1 LDAAQFLEGQQS
13 MKIKNLIEGLNAQ
26 QRSVPQLPAQAR
38 AKKISVLGAKTDPK
52 HPFAGYMVGA
62 DESAEP
68 GRKRIGPDRNDPYEK
83 GWRAQPDATNPYT
96 AGTPEHSKWQDGR
109 DEKAAQ
115 PRHYDEDVEA
125 DMPDLEEVGEPV
137 LSIMDA
143 ERRMAA
149 GDRIFAAH
157 EMDEEPFEIFNV
169 GDLKGYTYDQLL
181 AVPQGVAEGYAGV
194 DDTDTVGFSVN
205 TEAAYTAV
213 MKRFGNIIDH
223 DETSGI
229 MYAPAR
235 VWPQIEMVAFDAD
248 GKGAMRDE
256 GIAEEQLDEKCWDG
270 YEKKGM
276 KTMFGKRVPNCVKN
290 EGEERNEMDT
300 PAVQAALARMAERH
314 KGEKWSKEQ
323 LAALGKRI
331 AARGQKSVKEDDVE
345 DFLARGGKITQ
356 VKPNRGPRNPGLS
369 LGSRHIGGGGD
380 GTRASR
386 TGRGSKPQGK
396 PVVAVESDVEEGWKS
411 KLAGAALAGAAALG
425 GGAQA
430 QTAPADTTNAAMVQS
445 LVNPVAQQRFA
456 KMHADTTAKLTDP
469 RYTHNPSALAQHQA
483 TPQQQ
488 HAEMLQNIKN
498 IEQWDNPYRIIQMA
512 MNMAGVTPKEVLQNL
527 PKGYKL
533 PTTEPKGTFVPK
545 DLSKLNVKEDE
556 VEEGWKSKLAG
567 AALAGAAAL
576 GGGAAAAHD
585 HGDYG
590 HYDQRVDN
598 PSWGTAGYDS
608 HIKSNTNL
616 TKTTTPDGQVKR
628 DSQRRISD
636 VTGPNAQGEYRVW
649 VGQNGKTIS
658 SYVTKTPPQNWMV
671 KEDVTK
677 EDIISKL
684 KAKLGDYLSDL
695 SKEIKT
701 DPALKDKLAARAPG
715 NQMGPPVKTVTTD
728 DGHEIQIHG
737 NEDDGFRISIKN
749 KPAATKFAN
758 LDEAVMA
765 CEMYCARRRS
775 QTLNADYVEEA

>member
-1 LDAAQFLEGQQS
+1 
-13 MKIKNLIEGLNAQ
+13 MRIKHLLEGLNAQ
-26 QRSVPQLPAQAR
+26 QRSVPQLPAQAQAR
-38 AKKISVLGAKTDPK
+38 KISVLGAKTDPK

-68 GRKRIGPDRNDPYEK
+68 GRKRIGPDQNDPYEK
-83 GWRAQPDATNPYT
+83 GWRAQPDATNPYA
-96 AGTPEHSKWQDGR
+96 AGTPEHAKWQDGR
-109 DEKAAQ
+109 DERTAQ
-115 PRHYDEDVEA
+115 PRHYDESVDD

-137 LSIMDA
+137 SSIMDA

-149 GDRIFAAH
+149 GDRIFVAH
-157 EMDEEPFEIFNV
+157 EMDEEPFEVFNV
-169 GDLKGYTYDQLL
+169 GDLKGYTYDQML
-181 AVPQGVAEGYAGV
+181 AVPQGVEEGRAGV

-213 MKRFGNIIDH
+213 MKRFGDVIDH
-223 DETSGI
+223 DETSGV

-248 GKGAMRDE
+248 GEGAMRDE

-276 KTMFGKRVPNCVKN
+276 KNMFGKRVPNCVKN
-290 EGEERNEMDT
+290 EGAERNELDT
-300 PAVQAALARMAERH
+300 PAVQAALKKMAERH

-323 LAALGKRI
+323 LAALGQRI
-331 AARGQKSVKEDDVE
+331 AARGKKPVKEDDVA

-380 GTRASR
+380 GARASR

-396 PVVAVESDVEEGWKS
+396 PVVAVEADVDEGWKS
-411 KLAGAALAGAAALG
+411 KLAGAALAGTAA
-425 GGAQA
+425 
-430 QTAPADTTNAAMVQS
+430 
-445 LVNPVAQQRFA
+445 F
-456 KMHADTTAKLTDP
+456 
-469 RYTHNPSALAQHQA
+469 
-483 TPQQQ
+483 
-488 HAEMLQNIKN
+488 
-498 IEQWDNPYRIIQMA
+498 
-512 MNMAGVTPKEVLQNL
+512 
-527 PKGYKL
+527 
-533 PTTEPKGTFVPK
+533 
-545 DLSKLNVKEDE
+545 
-556 VEEGWKSKLAG
+556 
-567 AALAGAAAL
+567 

-590 HYDQRVDN
+590 HYDQRVDDR
-598 PSWGTAGYDS
+598 SWDTAGYDD
-608 HIKSNTNL
+608 HIKSDTKL

-628 DSQRRISD
+628 DSQNRISS
-636 VTGPNAQGEYRVW
+636 VQGPNAQGEYRVF
-649 VGQNGKTIS
+649 VGQNGKIVS
-658 SYVTKTPPQNWMV
+658 SYITKTPPQNWTV

-677 EDIISKL
+677 EDVISKL

-695 SKEIKT
+695 SKEIKS
-701 DPALKDKLAARAPG
+701 DPDLVDKLAAKAPG

-749 KPAATKFAN
+749 KPAATKFDN

-775 QTLNADYVEEA
+775 RTLNADYVEEAGKDACYNKVKSRYKIWPSAYASGALVRCRKVGAANWGNKSKK

>member
-1 LDAAQFLEGQQS
+1 
-13 MKIKNLIEGLNAQ
+13 MRIKNLIESLNAQ
-26 QRSVPQLPAQAR
+26 QRSVPQLPAD
-38 AKKISVLGAKTDPK
+38 AKAKHISVLGAKRDPE

-62 DESAEP
+62 GESVEE
-68 GRKRIGPDRNDPYEK
+68 GR
-83 GWRAQPDATNPYT
+83 
-96 AGTPEHSKWQDGR
+96 
-109 DEKAAQ
+109 
-115 PRHYDEDVEA
+115 
-125 DMPDLEEVGEPV
+125 
-137 LSIMDA
+137 
-143 ERRMAA
+143 
-149 GDRIFAAH
+149 
-157 EMDEEPFEIFNV
+157 
-169 GDLKGYTYDQLL
+169 
-181 AVPQGVAEGYAGV
+181 AGV

-205 TEAAYTAV
+205 SEAAYTAV
-213 MKRFGNIIDH
+213 MKRFGDVIDH

-229 MYAPAR
+229 MYAPAG
-235 VWPQIEMVAFDAD
+235 VWPRIEMVAFDAD
-248 GKGAMRDE
+248 GEGAVRDDGINESGVAE
-256 GIAEEQLDEKCWDG
+256 G
-270 YEKKGM
+270 
-276 KTMFGKRVPNCVKN
+276 
-290 EGEERNEMDT
+290 ERNEMDT
-300 PAVQAALARMAERH
+300 DAVQAALAKMAERH

-369 LGSRHIGGGGD
+369 LGSKHIGGGGD

-411 KLAGAALAGAAALG
+411 KLAGAALAGAAAFG

-430 QTAPADTTNAAMVQS
+430 QTAPADTTNAAVVQS

-684 KAKLGDYLSDL
+684 KARLGDYLSDI
-695 SKEIKT
+695 SKEIKK
-701 DPALKDKLAARAPG
+701 DPDLVDKLAAKPAG

>member
-1 LDAAQFLEGQQS
+1 
-13 MKIKNLIEGLNAQ
+13 MRIKNLIESLNAQ

-38 AKKISVLGAKTDPK
+38 ARKISVLGAKTDPK

-68 GRKRIGPDRNDPYEK
+68 GAKRLGPDKNDPWEQ
-83 GWRAQPDATNPYT
+83 GWRANPAHADNPYQQ
-96 AGTPEHSKWQDGR
+96 GTREYAQWADGQAER
-109 DEKAAQ
+109 QAQ
-115 PRHYDEDVEA
+115 PNHYDE
-125 DMPDLEEVGEPV
+125 
-137 LSIMDA
+137 
-143 ERRMAA
+143 
-149 GDRIFAAH
+149 
-157 EMDEEPFEIFNV
+157 
-169 GDLKGYTYDQLL
+169 
-181 AVPQGVAEGYAGV
+181 GVAEGRAGV

-205 TEAAYTAV
+205 SEAAYTAV
-213 MKRFGNIIDH
+213 MKRFGDVIDH

-229 MYAPAR
+229 MYAPAG
-235 VWPQIEMVAFDAD
+235 VWPRIEMVAYDAD
-248 GKGAMRDE
+248 GEGAVRDDGVDE
-256 GIAEEQLDEKCWDG
+256 SGVTEVAEPTDDNRGFFRGEIKKLKDGSYIATNAAGNRKQFNNRSDAEKFLNGIAEG
-270 YEKKGM
+270 
-276 KTMFGKRVPNCVKN
+276 
-290 EGEERNEMDT
+290 ERNEMDT

-369 LGSRHIGGGGD
+369 LGSKHIGGGGD

-396 PVVAVESDVEEGWKS
+396 PVVAVESD
-411 KLAGAALAGAAALG
+411 
-425 GGAQA
+425 
-430 QTAPADTTNAAMVQS
+430 
-445 LVNPVAQQRFA
+445 
-456 KMHADTTAKLTDP
+456 
-469 RYTHNPSALAQHQA
+469 
-483 TPQQQ
+483 
-488 HAEMLQNIKN
+488 
-498 IEQWDNPYRIIQMA
+498 
-512 MNMAGVTPKEVLQNL
+512 
-527 PKGYKL
+527 
-533 PTTEPKGTFVPK
+533 
-545 DLSKLNVKEDE
+545 

-616 TKTTTPDGQVKR
+616 TKTTTPNGQVKR

-658 SYVTKTPPQNWMV
+658 SYLTKTPPQNWMV

-684 KAKLGDYLSDL
+684 KARLGDYLSDI
-695 SKEIKT
+695 SKEIKK
-701 DPALKDKLAARAPG
+701 DPDLVDKLAAKPAG

>member
-1 LDAAQFLEGQQS
+1 LDAEGILEGQQR
-13 MKIKNLIEGLNAQ
+13 MKIKNLLEGLNAQ
-26 QRSVPQLPAQAR
+26 QRSVPQLPAD
-38 AKKISVLGAKTDPK
+38 AKAKHISVLGAKTDPK

-62 DESAEP
+62 GESVEP
-68 GRKRIGPDRNDPYEK
+68 GAKRLGPDKNDPWEQ
-83 GWRAQPDATNPYT
+83 GWRANPARADNPYQQ
-96 AGTPEHSKWQDGR
+96 GTREHAQWADGQAER
-109 DEKAAQ
+109 QAQ
-115 PRHYDEDVEA
+115 PNHYDE
-125 DMPDLEEVGEPV
+125 
-137 LSIMDA
+137 
-143 ERRMAA
+143 
-149 GDRIFAAH
+149 
-157 EMDEEPFEIFNV
+157 
-169 GDLKGYTYDQLL
+169 
-181 AVPQGVAEGYAGV
+181 GVAEGRAGV
-194 DDTDTVGFSVN
+194 DDRDTVGFSVN

-213 MKRFGNIIDH
+213 MKRFGDVIDH
-223 DETSGI
+223 DETSGV
-229 MYAPAR
+229 MYAPAG
-235 VWPQIEMVAFDAD
+235 VWPRIEMVAFDAD
-248 GKGAMRDE
+248 GEGAVRDDGVDE
-256 GIAEEQLDEKCWDG
+256 SGVTEVAEPTDDNRGFFRGEIKKLKDGSYIATNAAGNRKQFNNRSDAEKFLNGIAEG
-270 YEKKGM
+270 
-276 KTMFGKRVPNCVKN
+276 
-290 EGEERNEMDT
+290 ERNEMDT
-300 PAVQAALARMAERH
+300 PAVQAALAKMAERH
-314 KGEKWSKEQ
+314 RGEKWSKEQ

-369 LGSRHIGGGGD
+369 LGSKHIGGGGD

-411 KLAGAALAGAAALG
+411 KLAGAALAGAAAFG

-430 QTAPADTTNAAMVQS
+430 QTAPADTTNAAVVQS
-445 LVNPVAQQRFA
+445 LINPVAQQRFA

-671 KEDVTK
+671 KEAVTK
-677 EDIISKL
+677 EDIITKL
-684 KAKLGDYLSDL
+684 KARLGDYLSDI
-695 SKEIKT
+695 SKEIKK
-701 DPALKDKLAARAPG
+701 DPDLVDKLAAKPAG
-715 NQMGPPVKTVTTD
+715 DQMGPPVKTVTTD

-749 KPAATKFAN
+749 KPAASKFAN

>member
-1 LDAAQFLEGQQS
+1 
-13 MKIKNLIEGLNAQ
+13 MRIKNLLEGLNAQ

-38 AKKISVLGAKTDPK
+38 ARKISVLGAKTDPR
-52 HPFAGYMVGA
+52 HPFAGYAVGA

-68 GRKRIGPDRNDPYEK
+68 GAKRLGPDKNDPWEQGWDARPEYEFNPYEK
-83 GWRAQPDATNPYT
+83 G
-96 AGTPEHSKWQDGR
+96 TPEYAQWADGHAER
-109 DEKAAQ
+109 RAQ
-115 PRHYDEDVEA
+115 PRHYDE
-125 DMPDLEEVGEPV
+125 G
-137 LSIMDA
+137 
-143 ERRMAA
+143 R
-149 GDRIFAAH
+149 
-157 EMDEEPFEIFNV
+157 
-169 GDLKGYTYDQLL
+169 
-181 AVPQGVAEGYAGV
+181 AGV
-194 DDTDTVGFSVN
+194 DDRDTVGFSVN

-213 MKRFGNIIDH
+213 MKRFGDVIDH
-223 DETSGI
+223 DETSGV
-229 MYAPAR
+229 MYAPAG
-235 VWPQIEMVAFDAD
+235 VWPRIEMVAYDAD
-248 GKGAMRDE
+248 GEGAVRDD
-256 GIAEEQLDEKCWDG
+256 GIDESG
-270 YEKKGM
+270 
-276 KTMFGKRVPNCVKN
+276 VA
-290 EGEERNEMDT
+290 EERNELDT
-300 PAVQAALARMAERH
+300 PAVQAALAKMAERH

-331 AARGQKSVKEDDVE
+331 AARGQNKKGVTVTNFAQAGEVLGGIVGGVGGMALTKGKKTGYVAGTAAGSAAGNAAGRWIDKKLEPKIGKDEVGATKAVVRYQKPAVAEDDVA

-369 LGSRHIGGGGD
+369 LGSKHIGGGGD

-411 KLAGAALAGAAALG
+411 KLAGAALAGAAAFG

-430 QTAPADTTNAAMVQS
+430 QTAPADTTNAAVVQS

-684 KAKLGDYLSDL
+684 KARLGDYLSDI
-695 SKEIKT
+695 SKEIKK
-701 DPALKDKLAARAPG
+701 DPDLVDKLAAKPAG